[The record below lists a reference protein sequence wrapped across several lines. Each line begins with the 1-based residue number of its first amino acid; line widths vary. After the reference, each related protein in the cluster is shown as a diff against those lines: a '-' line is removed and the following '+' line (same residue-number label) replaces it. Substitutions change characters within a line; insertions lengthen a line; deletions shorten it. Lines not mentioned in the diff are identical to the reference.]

1 MHAENWKTI
10 KDVLLEALKLAPSE
24 RRDYLLRADITAETR
39 AEVESLVSL
48 EAEAEDFMSLSVGE
62 FSKDFL
68 DQHAPPPDVL
78 INQRIGIYEIV
89 SELGFGGMGAVYL
102 AARADG
108 KFEQRVAIKML
119 KREFNTEKIRRTFKR
134 EKEILA
140 TLAHPNIATLLDAG
154 TTPDGIPYLV
164 MEYVKGDPIDEFCR
178 SRKLSLNAR
187 LKLFNKV
194 CEAVAFAHRNLIVHR
209 DLKPSNI
216 LVNEDGEP
224 KLLDFGISKLLDAKA
239 DDASNITHLGAMTPH
254 YASPEQIK
262 GEPVTTA
269 TDVYSLGVVL
279 FKILTER
286 FPYNFGNKTNGNL
299 LREITDTAPML
310 PSDAATRRHNDTA
323 IKSSDNWKPSAA
335 PALRVSASELRGDVD
350 NIILKS
356 LRKAPGRRYQTVEQ
370 FSADIWR
377 YVDGL
382 PVLARPATFS
392 YRASKFYGRNKVSVL
407 AATFILISLFAG
419 IAVAVSQANAA
430 KAQARIAVEAQHQAE
445 LETERAKAEKQK
457 AERTS
462 RFMQGFLE
470 YANPNWYGRGKG
482 RMDVT
487 VREAIDDAAKRI
499 DKELADEPE
508 VRADLHYTA
517 GEVYR
522 THGEYELSLRHF
534 RQSLDLYRQV
544 YGEQHPKVARGLY
557 YVCVGMGRMGAS
569 IEEVEPL
576 LRQAVAMMRQTD
588 PDNVN
593 LPYMLQSLASW
604 IISGERRNKDESRL
618 AEAES
623 LILESRSLFVR
634 HYGEDHGPTLT
645 VGHQMAMLARTRGDL
660 ARAESIREENV
671 GRFRQFAE
679 GGHDHIW
686 ALFYL
691 AEAKHALG
699 KGAEAETL
707 FGQAF
712 EMGRRRWGAN
722 DFRFKRLAR
731 DIGRARA
738 SARF

>member
-10 KDVLLEALKLAPSE
+10 KEVLLEALNLAPSA
-24 RRDYLLRADITAETR
+24 RREYLQRADISAETR
-39 AEVESLVSL
+39 AEVESLLVL

-62 FSKDFL
+62 FSRDFL
-68 DQHAPPPDVL
+68 DRQALPADAL
-78 INQRIGIYEIV
+78 INQKIGVYQIV
-89 SELGFGGMGAVYL
+89 SELGVGGMGAVYL
-102 AARADG
+102 ATRADG
-108 KFEQRVAIKML
+108 KFEQRVAIKLL
-119 KREFNTEKIRRTFKR
+119 KREFNTEQIRRTFKR

-154 TTPDGIPYLV
+154 TTDDGIPYLV
-164 MEYVKGDPIDEFCR
+164 MEYVKGWPIDEYCQ
-178 SRKLSLNAR
+178 SHSLSLKAR

-194 CEAVAFAHRNLIVHR
+194 CDAVAFAHRNLIVHR

-216 LVNEDGEP
+216 LITEDGEP

-239 DDASNITHLGAMTPH
+239 EDAGNVTQMGALTPQ

-269 TDVYSLGVVL
+269 TDIYSLGVVL
-279 FKILTER
+279 FNLLTENY
-286 FPYNFGNKTNGNL
+286 PYNLGNKINGTL
-299 LREITDTAPML
+299 LREITET
-310 PSDAATRRHNDTA
+310 
-323 IKSSDNWKPSAA
+323 A
-335 PALRVSASELRGDVD
+335 PALPSESALTYISPSLLRGDLD
-350 NIILKS
+350 NIVLKS
-356 LRKAPGRRYQTVEQ
+356 LCKEPARRYQTVEQ
-370 FSADIWR
+370 FSADLWR
-377 YVDGL
+377 YIDGL

-392 YRASKFYGRNKVSVL
+392 YRANKFYRRNKVSVL
-407 AATFILISLFAG
+407 AAVFILVSLFGG

-430 KAQARIAVEAQHQAE
+430 RAQARIAAEAQAE
-445 LETERAKAEKQK
+445 AKLETERAQAEKQK

-508 VRADLHYTA
+508 VRADLHYTV

-522 THGEYELSLRHF
+522 THREYELSLRHF

-544 YGEQHPKVARGLY
+544 HGEQHPKVARGLY
-557 YVCVGMGRMGAS
+557 YLCVGMGRMGAS
-569 IEEVEPL
+569 VEEVEPL

-623 LILESRSLFVR
+623 LVLESKSLFVR

-645 VGHQMAMLARTRGDL
+645 VGHQMALLARTRGDL

-671 GRFRQFAE
+671 RRFRQFAE

-691 AEAKHALG
+691 AEAKLALG
-699 KGAEAETL
+699 KSTEAETI
-707 FGQAF
+707 FAQAA
-712 EMGRRRWGAN
+712 ELGRRQWGAN
-722 DFRFKRLAR
+722 DFQFEKLVKN
-731 DIGRARA
+731 INQARA
-738 SARF
+738 AAGK

>member
-10 KDVLLEALKLAPSE
+10 KDVLLKALKLAPSE

-39 AEVESLVSL
+39 AEVESLLSL

-68 DQHAPPPDVL
+68 DQHAPPPNVL

-140 TLAHPNIATLLDAG
+140 TLAHPNIAALLDAG

-299 LREITDTAPML
+299 LQEITDTAPML
-310 PSDAATRRHNDTA
+310 PSDAATRRHDDTA
-323 IKSSDNWKPSAA
+323 IKSNDNRKPSAS
-335 PALRVSASELRGDVD
+335 PALRVSASELRGDLD

-356 LRKAPGRRYQTVEQ
+356 LRKEPGRRYQTVEQ

-419 IAVAVSQANAA
+419 IGVAVSQANAA
-430 KAQARIAVEAQHQAE
+430 RAQARIAVEAQHQAE

-470 YANPNWYGRGKG
+470 YANPNWYGRGQG
-482 RMDVT
+482 RMNVT
-487 VREAIDDAAKRI
+487 VREAIDDAAGRI
-499 DKELADEPE
+499 DTELSDEPE
-508 VRADLHYTA
+508 VRADLHYTV

-522 THGEYELSLRHF
+522 THGERDIALRHF

-544 YGEQHPKVARGLY
+544 HGDQHPKVARGIY
-557 YVCVGMGRMGAS
+557 YVTLFERDREKGEA
-569 IEEVEPL
+569 L

-604 IISGERRNKDESRL
+604 IISSEKQKKDESRL

-623 LILESRSLFVR
+623 LILEARPLFVR
-634 HYGEDHGPTLT
+634 HYGEDHIATLSIGSQLGT
-645 VGHQMAMLARTRGDL
+645 LALTRGDL
-660 ARAESIREENV
+660 VRAESIREENLR
-671 GRFRQFAE
+671 RFRQVTE
-679 GGHDHIW
+679 GDYSHIW
-686 ALFYL
+686 ALVYL
-691 AEAKHALG
+691 AEVKRALG
-699 KGAEAETL
+699 KEAEAETL
-707 FGQAF
+707 FGQAL

-722 DFRFKRLAR
+722 DFRFERLR
-731 DIGRARA
+731 DMGRARA
-738 SARF
+738 DARF